1 MSQTPDDHF
10 YALRD
15 ALFSRTAA
23 EAIAWYK
30 ALSADDQ
37 EIVATVARTHRVA
50 SRTASYPPVGVG
62 ELGAYLEWVAAEA
75 SRAERGTAVYDIV
88 NPEEE

>member
-15 ALFSRTAA
+15 ALFSRTAG
-23 EAIAWYK
+23 EVIAWYK
-30 ALSADDQ
+30 ALSPDDQ
-37 EIVATVARTHRVA
+37 EKAAAVAREHRA
-50 SRTASYPPVGVG
+50 DSRTASYPPVGVD

-75 SRAERGTAVYDIV
+75 SRAERGAAVYDIV